1 MNDKLLKPDAA
12 KQKLLAMNLL
22 SQEHSLVKKDPA
34 AALYNYTHNGA

>member
-1 MNDKLLKPDAA
+1 MNDKLLRPDAA

-34 AALYNYTHNGA
+34 AALLKYTHHAA